1 VKLIRAFILGCLE
14 WRQPYG
20 TSITTFRE
28 LEAYELGAMGTR
40 RVLGRI
46 VR

>member
-40 RVLGRI
+40 RFLGRI
-46 VR
+46 MR